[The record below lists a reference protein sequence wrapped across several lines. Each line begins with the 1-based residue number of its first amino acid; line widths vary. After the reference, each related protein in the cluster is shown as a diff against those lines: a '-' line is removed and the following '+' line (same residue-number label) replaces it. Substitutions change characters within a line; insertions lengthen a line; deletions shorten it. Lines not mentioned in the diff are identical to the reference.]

1 MWAVRTDQ
9 MLAASGRQAGWAALI
24 RRECLHPREF
34 RGTVVSEGS
43 ADRPVWAKLVVPVVW
58 ARSVVLAASGV

>member
-1 MWAVRTDQ
+1 
-9 MLAASGRQAGWAALI
+9 LI
-24 RRECLHPREF
+24 HRECLHPREF